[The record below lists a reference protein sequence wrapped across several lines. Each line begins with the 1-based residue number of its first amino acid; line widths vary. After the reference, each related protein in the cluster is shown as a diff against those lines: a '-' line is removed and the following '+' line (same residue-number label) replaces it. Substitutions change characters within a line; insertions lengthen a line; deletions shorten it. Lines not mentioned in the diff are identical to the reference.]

1 MLAKLSIF
9 LSKTEM
15 GGIKVQWE
23 SKGGGFTFQTYVLVL
38 AEHTVP
44 LDVNRHLVVG
54 SQNCSDTS
62 SMSNVDKELSKYL
75 FFFFLLILIEV
86 YLFP

>member
-15 GGIKVQWE
+15 GGIRVQWE

-44 LDVNRHLVVG
+44 LAVNRHLVVG

-62 SMSNVDKELSKYL
+62 SMSNVDKELSST
-75 FFFFLLILIEV
+75 FFFFLLFLIEV